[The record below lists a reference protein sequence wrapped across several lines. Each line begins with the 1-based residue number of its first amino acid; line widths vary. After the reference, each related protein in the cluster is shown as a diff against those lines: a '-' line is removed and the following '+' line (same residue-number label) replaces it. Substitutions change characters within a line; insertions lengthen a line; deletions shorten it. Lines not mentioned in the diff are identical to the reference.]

1 MDMPEE
7 ILKRDY
13 SEEFDTLRKNRMVT
27 SHYKYGWVSE
37 NYPTGLASA
46 VGSLKKRLEL
56 YEKTG
61 NREWLL
67 DVANFAML
75 LKPAMLARDKSMPP
89 NSNTS
94 VCAKPTN
101 MVNDEVRRKTVM
113 LYCV

>member
-67 DVANFAML
+67 DVANFAMIEFMFPVHPDAHYRATPSAESPGLDGTSSREL
-75 LKPAMLARDKSMPP
+75 LER
-89 NSNTS
+89 
-94 VCAKPTN
+94 
-101 MVNDEVRRKTVM
+101 
-113 LYCV
+113 